1 MVLKFKSVDIYHR
14 VTGGTLITWR
24 MVHPTPA
31 STLFKIWCSRSGV
44 GDWRLVG
51 SVIDEMS
58 FIDVTRQQ
66 YGVSPRVY
74 YRVDAVSGS
83 LTVSQV
89 AHVGSTA
96 TTREQ
101 QLIAKEILRKEHMLM
116 QKKTGTRGRLLKR
129 KHWGPLCS
137 CVDPDTAEPTD
148 SYCLKC
154 YGTGIADGY
163 FTAVDYMMS
172 FSANKQRQLK
182 ISDSTSV
189 GTVESSGQPLTARS
203 LICPRLDTGD
213 VWINCITDER
223 YIVGL
228 VQELLYAGAPLLYG
242 LVQLSLVPSSDVIY
256 KLPVDFNPGGE
267 AGRIIIDDGKLL
279 LYDIEL
285 KGYYPVGIVGSS
297 LSVFTSNLVTC
308 RVEQNRLLLLNTL
321 TGDYLAVGLSGGVL
335 ELYTTIADAPKVK
348 IREGLLWLYDTLN
361 NVYVRVGLVSGAFTV
376 FAEDS

>member
-24 MVHPTPA
+24 MIHPTPA

-44 GDWRLVG
+44 GDWRLIG

-74 YRVDAVSGS
+74 YRVDAVNGS
-83 LTVSQV
+83 LTVSEI
-89 AHVGSTA
+89 AHVGSTT

-101 QLIAKEILRKEHMLM
+101 QLIAKEILRKEYMLM

-129 KHWGPLCS
+129 KHWGPLCT

-148 SYCLKC
+148 SHCLKC
-154 YGTGIADGY
+154 YGTGIAGGY
-163 FTAVDYMMS
+163 FTAVDYMMA

-182 ISDSTSV
+182 IADNANV
-189 GTVESSGQPLTARS
+189 GTVENSSQALTARA

-213 VWINCITDER
+213 IWINCITDER

-228 VQELLYAGAPLLYG
+228 VQETLYAGIPLLYEA
-242 LVQLSLVPSSDVIY
+242 VQLSLAPSSDVVY

-279 LYDIEL
+279 LYDIGRN
-285 KGYYPVGIVGSS
+285 GYYPVGIVGSS
-297 LSVFTSNLVTC
+297 LAVFISNLVTC
-308 RVEQNRLLLLNTL
+308 RVEQNRLLLLNTA
-321 TGDYLAVGLSGGVL
+321 TSSYVAVGLYGGVL
-335 ELYTTIADAPKVK
+335 ELHTTITDAPKIQLRDGV
-348 IREGLLWLYDTLN
+348 LWLYDRLT
-361 NVYVRVGLVSGAFTV
+361 NVYRRIGLINGTFTV